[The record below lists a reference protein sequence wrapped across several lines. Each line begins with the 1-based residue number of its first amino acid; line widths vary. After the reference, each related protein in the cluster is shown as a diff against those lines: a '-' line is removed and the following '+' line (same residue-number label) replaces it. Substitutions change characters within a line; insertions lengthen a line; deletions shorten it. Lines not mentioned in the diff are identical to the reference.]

1 MRQMIDLR
9 SEIKSQVG
17 KIPMRVMQGSV
28 QEVVRWKERANEALR
43 LAQNKNTSNYDLQI
57 ALDRIK

>member
-1 MRQMIDLR
+1 
-9 SEIKSQVG
+9 
-17 KIPMRVMQGSV
+17 MQGSV

-43 LAQNKNTSNYDLQI
+43 LAQNKSTSNYNLQI

>member
-1 MRQMIDLR
+1 MNYREMI
-9 SEIKSQVG
+9 ITQVG
-17 KIPMRVMQGSV
+17 KIPTKVMQGSV

-43 LAQNKNTSNYDLQI
+43 LANNKNTSDYDLQL

>member
-1 MRQMIDLR
+1 MNYREMI
-9 SEIKSQVG
+9 KTQVG
-17 KIPMRVMQGSV
+17 KIPTKVMQGSV

-43 LAQNKNTSNYDLQI
+43 LANNKNTSDYELQL

>member
-1 MRQMIDLR
+1 MNLR
-9 SEIKSQVG
+9 EEIKSQVG
-17 KIPMRVMQGSV
+17 KIPIRVMQGSV

-43 LAQNKNTSNYDLQI
+43 LAQNKNTSNYNLQI